1 MASCPSSA
9 RRDLRAREQTIG
21 DASCVCRSPSPQ
33 IDVGQERAC
42 RRIAVDLV
50 KGPSVGFRVETVC
63 AEALKEALGWQVNWS
78 RCGHMDRLHYGHP
91 RHGIDHTIGWN
102 SGNPYPCAA
111 RDVIASPEGLRCPEV
126 EPVASNGCGLLLLRT
141 AFAITTKEWQR
152 DHEGPVCDVKA
163 RGRFG
168 LEPTMSIVA
177 TQECVVLPHRILA
190 VVQCPCC
197 STPVIRATVRRT
209 ERLSRIGSSCACR
222 PGLTKTAKRLEIQTL
237 PRKKVRAALRWAH
250 LARVLCRR
258 SLRQGQLARDL
269 AAVRNLRA
277 TAQERI
283 GPSRQTR
290 SAPWGPCTSRRSC
303 RPTMSAMRRAPPNAR
318 RARGRNRRDTASR

>member
-50 KGPSVGFRVETVC
+50 KGPSVCFRVETVC

-177 TQECVVLPHRILA
+177 TQVCVSYCLTVSSRSCSAHAAAPRSFGRRCVVL
-190 VVQCPCC
+190 
-197 STPVIRATVRRT
+197 S
-209 ERLSRIGSSCACR
+209 ACR
-222 PGLTKTAKRLEIQTL
+222 ASGLH
-237 PRKKVRAALRWAH
+237 VRAGR
-250 LARVLCRR
+250 
-258 SLRQGQLARDL
+258 GGK
-269 AAVRNLRA
+269 
-277 TAQERI
+277 
-283 GPSRQTR
+283 GP
-290 SAPWGPCTSRRSC
+290 
-303 RPTMSAMRRAPPNAR
+303 
-318 RARGRNRRDTASR
+318 RRDWRFKLRREKR